1 MEKLDKLSRLKSA
14 IKTGNPELIDHA
26 LEEIKNKGDDT
37 YIAPLIEFMHTT
49 ASREAKALV
58 YQLFI
63 DLKHENS
70 VDQIIHELKKEQDPV
85 ILEQLVATCWQN
97 GLNYSKH
104 LPYFVQL
111 IIEQE
116 FQIAFEAFTVVENMF
131 GKIDGD
137 IERKLIE
144 EIEKSIPNS
153 EGRKQYLLKGLLEI
167 IPNIPLD
174 QDPVD
179 F

>member
-1 MEKLDKLSRLKSA
+1 MEKLDKLNRLRSA
-14 IKTGNPELIDHA
+14 IKTSNPELIDHA
-26 LEEIKNKGDDT
+26 LEDIKAKGDNT
-37 YIAPLIEFMHTT
+37 YIAPLIEFLHSSPTK
-49 ASREAKALV
+49 EAKELV

-70 VDQIIHELKKEQDPV
+70 VDQLITELKNEQDLD
-85 ILEQLVATCWQN
+85 ILERLVACCWQN

-104 LPYFVQL
+104 LPFFVQL
-111 IIEQE
+111 IIDQE
-116 FQIAFEAFTVVENMF
+116 FQIAFEAFTVVENMY

-137 IERKLIE
+137 VERVLIE
-144 EIEKSIPNS
+144 KIEKSIPTS
-153 EGRKQYLLKGLLEI
+153 EDRKQYLLKGLLEI

>member
-1 MEKLDKLSRLKSA
+1 MDILDKLSRLKSS
-14 IKTGNPELIDHA
+14 IKSGNPELIDHA

-37 YIAPLIEFMHTT
+37 YISPLIEFLHQTT
-49 ASREAKALV
+49 NKEIKEKV
-58 YQLFI
+58 YGLFV
-63 DLKHENS
+63 DLKHEES
-70 VDQIIHELKKEQDPV
+70 VD
-85 ILEQLVATCWQN
+85 ILINAMENENDLDVLERLLAACWQN

-111 IIEQE
+111 IIDQE
-116 FQIAFEAFTVVENMF
+116 FQIAFEAFTVIENMY

-137 IERKLIE
+137 IESMLLGK
-144 EIEKSIPNS
+144 IEKSIPS
-153 EGRKQYLLKGLLEI
+153 ADEKKQYLLKGLLEI
-167 IPNIPLD
+167 IPHIPID

>member
-14 IKTGNPELIDHA
+14 IKSGNPELIDHA
-26 LEEIKNKGDDT
+26 LEEIKIKGDDT
-37 YIAPLIEFMHTT
+37 YIAPLVAFLHQPL
-49 ASREAKALV
+49 SKEAKENI

-70 VDQIIHELKKEQDPV
+70 VDQLICEMKNETDLD
-85 ILEQLVATCWQN
+85 ILVRLVASCWQN
-97 GLNYSKH
+97 GLDYSKH
-104 LPYFVQL
+104 LTYIVQL
-111 IIEQE
+111 IIDQE
-116 FQIAFEAFTVVENMF
+116 FQIAFEAFTVIENMY
-131 GKIDGD
+131 GKIENDVEAALLEK
-137 IERKLIE
+137 IEN
-144 EIEKSIPNS
+144 SIPQA
-153 EGRKQYLLKGLLEI
+153 EERKQYLLKGLLEI